1 MTKYIKLE
9 SAWILTNLVFEE
21 EDTINMIIDGVDYH
35 TSNAFYG
42 QKALRNRLDFYNI
55 LINIL

>member
-1 MTKYIKLE
+1 MTMYIKLE

-35 TSNAFYG
+35 T
-42 QKALRNRLDFYNI
+42 
-55 LINIL
+55 